1 MIDGKWSAPGSDL
14 TEVLKIREEVFGMSG
29 DPLDAESWNVVA
41 RTDEIP
47 VAAGR
52 IRWFEDAF
60 WLDRI
65 GVLPAWRG
73 KRMGDL
79 ILRLLLFKAQTHAAR
94 EVRLT
99 CDAETAGFFIR
110 LGFREISRNGN
121 MLLLGIR
128 GEDIDLDTCKGC
140 LKKDCPNRK

>member
-1 MIDGKWSAPGSDL
+1 MIDGKWLVSGSDL
-14 TEVLKIREEVFGMSG
+14 SDALEIRKSVFGITA
-29 DPLDAESWNVVA
+29 DPLDSESWNVIA
-41 RTDEIP
+41 RTDELP

-60 WLDRI
+60 WLDHI
-65 GVLPAWRG
+65 GVLPEWRG

-94 EVRLT
+94 KV
-99 CDAETAGFFIR
+99 CAVCSPDVIGFFTR
-110 LGFREISRNGN
+110 LGFREESRDGDAVLLSINGD
-121 MLLLGIR
+121 
-128 GEDIDLDTCKGC
+128 DIDLDTCKGC

>member
-1 MIDGKWSAPGSDL
+1 MIDGKWLAPGSDL
-14 TEVLKIREEVFGMSG
+14 TPALEIRNTVFGVSE
-29 DPLDAESWNVVA
+29 DPLDTESWNVIA
-41 RTDEIP
+41 RMDEIP

-65 GVLPAWRG
+65 GVLPDWRG

-79 ILRLLLFKAQTHAAR
+79 ILRLLLFKAQSHAAR
-94 EVRLT
+94 EVCLS
-99 CDAETAGFFIR
+99 CSPDVSGFFTR
-110 LGFREISRNGN
+110 LGFRETGRNGDT
-121 MLLLGIR
+121 LLLSIR

>member
-1 MIDGKWSAPGSDL
+1 MIDGKWLAPGEDISSAL
-14 TEVLKIREEVFGMSG
+14 EIRNAVFGLSS
-29 DPLDAESWNVVA
+29 DPLDAESWNVIA
-41 RTDEIP
+41 RMDDTP

-65 GVLPAWRG
+65 GVLPDWRG

-94 EVRLT
+94 EVCLI
-99 CDAETAGFFIR
+99 CDPEVTGFFTR
-110 LGFREISRNGN
+110 LGFRKVSRNGDSV
-121 MLLLGIR
+121 LLHIK

-140 LKKDCPNRK
+140 LRKDCPNRK

>member
-1 MIDGKWSAPGSDL
+1 MIDGKWLVPGSDISAAL
-14 TEVLKIREEVFGMSG
+14 EIRKSVFGIG
-29 DPLDAESWNVVA
+29 ADPLDSESWNVIA
-41 RTDEIP
+41 RMDEVP

-60 WLDRI
+60 WLEHI
-65 GVLPAWRG
+65 GVLPEWRG

-94 EVRLT
+94 KVCVVCPPEVS
-99 CDAETAGFFIR
+99 GFFTR
-110 LGFREISRNGN
+110 LGFREESRNGN
-121 MLLLGIR
+121 ALLLGIN